1 MQRWN
6 CLLWKQGENFNSK
19 RLLHSCIKE
28 VKQKFKIEK
37 YLLKKTEELA
47 FITVKKEGEFHLD
60 GYEIPKEGLNVP
72 IKNEVLVKGIKEKT
86 AQDGL
91 NSISIADAMIY
102 IIGIDPEFRYND
114 EYKKFLTA
122 LEKKVNFNVRSY
134 AGYMSRKYFELGETT
149 DSLIYIKALVTL
161 YPDDIEGL
169 YNYAIV
175 CQEVATSYQKDGDA
189 KGMNAFLLEA
199 GEKLEK
205 IINMDENF
213 ALAYYH
219 LGYHYYNQSQY
230 IKAKVIWEEA
240 IKIGLDEDII
250 AEIQENIGKM
260 DYKVQYEEGY
270 SLVFQG
276 KFEEGLDKLLPLE
289 EQYGDW
295 WNLLFIIGIAYKN
308 MGEMD
313 RAIHYFDKILIIK
326 PNQVDT
332 LVELALCEA
341 SSFNMERAVEL
352 LEQAAKIKEDPEI
365 LCNLGMAYLNT
376 GNIDDAIYYIE
387 RAYELNPEDEI
398 TIACMREL
406 DNYRVN

>member
-1 MQRWN
+1 M
-6 CLLWKQGENFNSK
+6 
-19 RLLHSCIKE
+19 
-28 VKQKFKIEK
+28 KFKIDK
-37 YLLKKTEELA
+37 YLLRKTEELA
-47 FITVKKEGEFHLD
+47 FITVRKDGDFHLD
-60 GYEIPKEGLNVP
+60 GYEIPKDGLNVP

-86 AQDGL
+86 AQEGL
-91 NSISIADAMIY
+91 NSMSIADAMIY
-102 IIGIDPEFRYND
+102 IIGIDSEFKYNE
-114 EYKKFLTA
+114 EYKKFLSA
-122 LEKKVNFNVRSY
+122 LEKKVNFEVRSY
-134 AGYMSRKYFELGETT
+134 AGYMSRKYFELGECT
-149 DSLIYIKALVTL
+149 DALIYIKALITL
-161 YPDDIEGL
+161 YPNDIEGL

-175 CQEVATSYQKDGDA
+175 CQEVAKSYQKDGDA
-189 KGMNAFLLEA
+189 KAMNTFLIEA

-240 IKIGLDEDII
+240 MSLELDEDTI
-250 AEIQENIGKM
+250 AEIQENLGKM

-276 KFEEGLDKLLPLE
+276 KFEEGLEKLLPLE
-289 EQYGDW
+289 EEYSDW

-313 RAIHYFDKILIIK
+313 KAMLYFEKVLIIRPK
-326 PNQVDT
+326 QVDT

-341 SSFNMERAVEL
+341 SSFNMDRAIEL

-365 LCNLGMAYLNT
+365 LCNLGMAYLNA
-376 GNIDDAIYYIE
+376 GDIDDAIYYIE

-398 TIACMREL
+398 TISCMREL
-406 DNYRVN
+406 NNYRVN

>member
-1 MQRWN
+1 M
-6 CLLWKQGENFNSK
+6 
-19 RLLHSCIKE
+19 
-28 VKQKFKIEK
+28 KFKIDK

-60 GYEIPKEGLNVP
+60 GYEIPNGGLNVP

-240 IKIGLDEDII
+240 IKHGLDEDII

>member
-1 MQRWN
+1 M
-6 CLLWKQGENFNSK
+6 
-19 RLLHSCIKE
+19 
-28 VKQKFKIEK
+28 KFKIDK

-47 FITVKKEGEFHLD
+47 FITVKKEGDFHLD

-149 DSLIYIKALVTL
+149 DSLIYIKALITL

-240 IKIGLDEDII
+240 IKHGLDEDII

-352 LEQAAKIKEDPEI
+352 LEQATKIKEDPEI

>member
-1 MQRWN
+1 
-6 CLLWKQGENFNSK
+6 
-19 RLLHSCIKE
+19 
-28 VKQKFKIEK
+28 
-37 YLLKKTEELA
+37 
-47 FITVKKEGEFHLD
+47 
-60 GYEIPKEGLNVP
+60 
-72 IKNEVLVKGIKEKT
+72 
-86 AQDGL
+86 
-91 NSISIADAMIY
+91 
-102 IIGIDPEFRYND
+102 
-114 EYKKFLTA
+114 
-122 LEKKVNFNVRSY
+122 
-134 AGYMSRKYFELGETT
+134 MSRKYFELGEPT
-149 DSLIYIKALVTL
+149 DSLIYIKALITL

-240 IKIGLDEDII
+240 MKLGLDEDII

-260 DYKVQYEEGY
+260 DYRVQYEEGY
-270 SLVFQG
+270 TLVFQG

-289 EQYGDW
+289 EEYGDW

-313 RAIHYFDKILIIK
+313 KAILYLEKILIIK
-326 PNQVDT
+326 PKQVDT

-341 SSFNMERAVEL
+341 SSFNMDRAVEL

-376 GNIDDAIYYIE
+376 GSIDDAIYYIE

-398 TIACMREL
+398 TISCMREL

>member
-1 MQRWN
+1 M
-6 CLLWKQGENFNSK
+6 
-19 RLLHSCIKE
+19 
-28 VKQKFKIEK
+28 KFKIDK
-37 YLLKKTEELA
+37 YLLRKTEELA
-47 FITVKKEGEFHLD
+47 FITVKKDGDFHLD
-60 GYEIPKEGLNVP
+60 GYEIPKDGLNVP

-86 AQDGL
+86 AQEGL
-91 NSISIADAMIY
+91 NSMSIADAMIY
-102 IIGIDPEFRYND
+102 IIGIDPEFKYNE
-114 EYKKFLTA
+114 EYKKFLSA
-122 LEKKVNFNVRSY
+122 LEKKVNFEVRSY
-134 AGYMSRKYFELGETT
+134 AGYMSRKYFELGECT
-149 DSLIYIKALVTL
+149 DALIYIKALITL
-161 YPDDIEGL
+161 YPNDIEGL

-189 KGMNAFLLEA
+189 KAMNTFLIEA

-240 IKIGLDEDII
+240 MKLELDEDTI
-250 AEIQENIGKM
+250 AEIQENLGKM

-276 KFEEGLDKLLPLE
+276 KFEEGLEKLLPLE
-289 EQYGDW
+289 EEYSDW

-313 RAIHYFDKILIIK
+313 KAMLYFEKVLIIRPK
-326 PNQVDT
+326 QVDT

-341 SSFNMERAVEL
+341 SSFNMDRAIEL
-352 LEQAAKIKEDPEI
+352 LEQAAKMKEDPEI
-365 LCNLGMAYLNT
+365 LCNLGMAYLNS
-376 GNIDDAIYYIE
+376 GDIDDAIYYIE

-406 DNYRVN
+406 NNYRVN

>member
-1 MQRWN
+1 M
-6 CLLWKQGENFNSK
+6 
-19 RLLHSCIKE
+19 
-28 VKQKFKIEK
+28 KFKIDK
-37 YLLKKTEELA
+37 YLLRKTEELA
-47 FITVKKEGEFHLD
+47 FITVKKNGEFNLE

-72 IKNEVLVKGIKEKT
+72 IKNEVLVKGIKDKT
-86 AQDGL
+86 AQDGI
-91 NSISIADAMIY
+91 NSMSIADAMIY
-102 IIGIDPEFRYND
+102 IIGIDSEFKYNE
-114 EYKKFLTA
+114 EYKKFLFA

-134 AGYMSRKYFELGETT
+134 AGYMSRKYFEMGEST

-161 YPDDIEGL
+161 YPDDLEGL

-175 CQEVATSYQKDGDA
+175 CQEVATFYQKDGDA
-189 KGMNAFLLEA
+189 KAMNAFLLEA

-205 IINMDENF
+205 IINMDGDF

-219 LGYHYYNQSQY
+219 LGYHYYNQSQFV
-230 IKAKVIWEEA
+230 KAKVIWEEA
-240 IKIGLDEDII
+240 MRLGLDEDIM

-260 DYKVQYEEGY
+260 DFKVQYEEGY
-270 SLVFQG
+270 SLVFKG
-276 KFEEGLDKLLPLE
+276 KFEEGLEKLLPLE
-289 EQYGDW
+289 EEHSDW

-313 RAIHYFDKILIIK
+313 KAILYFEKILIIK
-326 PNQVDT
+326 PKQVDT

-341 SSFNMERAVEL
+341 SSFNMDRCIEL
-352 LEQAAKIKEDPEI
+352 LDQAAKLKEDPEI

-376 GNIDDAIYYIE
+376 GDIDDAIYYIE

-398 TIACMREL
+398 TISCMREL

>member
-1 MQRWN
+1 M
-6 CLLWKQGENFNSK
+6 
-19 RLLHSCIKE
+19 
-28 VKQKFKIEK
+28 KFKIDK

-47 FITVKKEGEFHLD
+47 FITVKKEGDFHLD

-240 IKIGLDEDII
+240 IKYGLDEDII

>member
-1 MQRWN
+1 M
-6 CLLWKQGENFNSK
+6 G
-19 RLLHSCIKE
+19 
-28 VKQKFKIEK
+28 
-37 YLLKKTEELA
+37 
-47 FITVKKEGEFHLD
+47 
-60 GYEIPKEGLNVP
+60 
-72 IKNEVLVKGIKEKT
+72 
-86 AQDGL
+86 
-91 NSISIADAMIY
+91 
-102 IIGIDPEFRYND
+102 
-114 EYKKFLTA
+114 
-122 LEKKVNFNVRSY
+122 RSY
-134 AGYMSRKYFELGETT
+134 KTW
-149 DSLIYIKALVTL
+149 I
-161 YPDDIEGL
+161 
-169 YNYAIV
+169 
-175 CQEVATSYQKDGDA
+175 
-189 KGMNAFLLEA
+189 
-199 GEKLEK
+199 
-205 IINMDENF
+205 
-213 ALAYYH
+213 
-219 LGYHYYNQSQY
+219 
-230 IKAKVIWEEA
+230 
-240 IKIGLDEDII
+240 DEDII

-365 LCNLGMAYLNT
+365 LCNLGMSYLNT

>member
-1 MQRWN
+1 M
-6 CLLWKQGENFNSK
+6 
-19 RLLHSCIKE
+19 
-28 VKQKFKIEK
+28 KFKIDK

-240 IKIGLDEDII
+240 IKHGLDEDII

-376 GNIDDAIYYIE
+376 GNIDDAIYSIE

-398 TIACMREL
+398 TLACMREL

>member
-1 MQRWN
+1 M
-6 CLLWKQGENFNSK
+6 
-19 RLLHSCIKE
+19 
-28 VKQKFKIEK
+28 KFKIDK

-189 KGMNAFLLEA
+189 QGMNAFLLEA

-240 IKIGLDEDII
+240 IKHGLDEDII

>member
-1 MQRWN
+1 M
-6 CLLWKQGENFNSK
+6 
-19 RLLHSCIKE
+19 
-28 VKQKFKIEK
+28 KFKIDK

-47 FITVKKEGEFHLD
+47 FITIKNNGEFHLD
-60 GYEIPKEGLNVP
+60 GYEIPKDGLNVP

-91 NSISIADAMIY
+91 NSMSIADAMIY
-102 IIGIDPEFRYND
+102 IIGIDPEFRYNE
-114 EYKKFLTA
+114 EYKKFLLA
-122 LEKKVNFNVRSY
+122 LEKKVNFNIRDY
-134 AGYMSRKYFELGETT
+134 AGYMSRKYFELGEST
-149 DSLIYIKALVTL
+149 DSLIYIKALITL
-161 YPDDIEGL
+161 YPEDIEGL

-189 KGMNAFLLEA
+189 AGMNAFLLEA

-205 IINMDENF
+205 IVNMDENF

-240 IKIGLDEDII
+240 MKLGLDEDII
-250 AEIQENIGKM
+250 AEIQDNIGKM

-276 KFEEGLDKLLPLE
+276 KFEQGLEKLLPLE
-289 EQYGDW
+289 EEYSDW
-295 WNLLFIIGIAYKN
+295 WNLLFIIGIVYKN

-313 RAIHYFDKILIIK
+313 KAMLYFEKILMIK

-376 GNIDDAIYYIE
+376 GDIDDAIYYIE

-398 TIACMREL
+398 TISCMREL

>member
-1 MQRWN
+1 M
-6 CLLWKQGENFNSK
+6 
-19 RLLHSCIKE
+19 
-28 VKQKFKIEK
+28 KFKIDK

-240 IKIGLDEDII
+240 IKHGLDEDII

-276 KFEEGLDKLLPLE
+276 KFEAGLDKLLPLE

-387 RAYELNPEDEI
+387 RAYELNPEDAI
-398 TIACMREL
+398 TISCMREF
-406 DNYRVN
+406 DKYRN

>member
-1 MQRWN
+1 M
-6 CLLWKQGENFNSK
+6 
-19 RLLHSCIKE
+19 
-28 VKQKFKIEK
+28 KFKIDK

-219 LGYHYYNQSQY
+219 LVYHYYNQSQY

-240 IKIGLDEDII
+240 IKHGLDEDII

>member
-1 MQRWN
+1 M
-6 CLLWKQGENFNSK
+6 
-19 RLLHSCIKE
+19 
-28 VKQKFKIEK
+28 KFKIDK
-37 YLLKKTEELA
+37 YLLRKTEELA
-47 FITVKKEGEFHLD
+47 FITVKKDGEFHLE
-60 GYEIPKEGLNVP
+60 GYEIPDGGLNVP

-91 NSISIADAMIY
+91 NSMSIADAMIY
-102 IIGIDPEFRYND
+102 IIGIDPEFTYND
-114 EYKKFLTA
+114 EYKKFLNA
-122 LEKKVNFNVRSY
+122 LEKKVNFDVRAYS
-134 AGYMSRKYFELGETT
+134 GYMSRKYFELGEYT

-161 YPDDIEGL
+161 YPEDIEGL

-189 KGMNAFLLEA
+189 KGMNDFLLEA

-205 IINMDENF
+205 IINMDESF

-240 IKIGLDEDII
+240 MKLGLDEDII

-270 SLVFQG
+270 TLVFQG

-289 EQYGDW
+289 EQYGEW

-308 MGEMD
+308 LGEMD
-313 RAIHYFDKILIIK
+313 KAMLYFEKILIIK
-326 PNQVDT
+326 PKQVDT

-341 SSFNMERAVEL
+341 SSFNMERAIEL

-376 GNIDDAIYYIE
+376 GDIDDAIYYIE

-398 TIACMREL
+398 TISCMREL

>member
-1 MQRWN
+1 M
-6 CLLWKQGENFNSK
+6 
-19 RLLHSCIKE
+19 
-28 VKQKFKIEK
+28 KFKIDK

-240 IKIGLDEDII
+240 IKLGLDEDII

-406 DNYRVN
+406 ANYRVN

>member
-1 MQRWN
+1 M
-6 CLLWKQGENFNSK
+6 
-19 RLLHSCIKE
+19 
-28 VKQKFKIEK
+28 KFKIDK
-37 YLLKKTEELA
+37 YLLRKTEELA
-47 FITVKKEGEFHLD
+47 FITVRKDGDFHLD
-60 GYEIPKEGLNVP
+60 GYEIPKDGLNVP

-86 AQDGL
+86 AQEGL
-91 NSISIADAMIY
+91 NSMSIADAMIY
-102 IIGIDPEFRYND
+102 IIGIDSEFKYNE
-114 EYKKFLTA
+114 EYKKFLSA
-122 LEKKVNFNVRSY
+122 LEKKVNFEVRSY
-134 AGYMSRKYFELGETT
+134 AGYMSRKYFELGECT
-149 DSLIYIKALVTL
+149 DALIYIKALITL
-161 YPDDIEGL
+161 YPNDIEGL

-175 CQEVATSYQKDGDA
+175 CQEVAKSYQKDGDA
-189 KGMNAFLLEA
+189 KAMNTFLIEA

-240 IKIGLDEDII
+240 MRLELDEDTI
-250 AEIQENIGKM
+250 AEIQENLGKM

-276 KFEEGLDKLLPLE
+276 KFEEGLEKLLPLE
-289 EQYGDW
+289 EEYSDW

-313 RAIHYFDKILIIK
+313 KAMLYFEKVLIIRPK
-326 PNQVDT
+326 QVDT

-341 SSFNMERAVEL
+341 SSFNMDRAIEL
-352 LEQAAKIKEDPEI
+352 LEQAAKIKENPEI
-365 LCNLGMAYLNT
+365 LCNLGMAYLNA
-376 GNIDDAIYYIE
+376 GDIDDAIYYIE

-398 TIACMREL
+398 TISCMREL
-406 DNYRVN
+406 NNYRVN